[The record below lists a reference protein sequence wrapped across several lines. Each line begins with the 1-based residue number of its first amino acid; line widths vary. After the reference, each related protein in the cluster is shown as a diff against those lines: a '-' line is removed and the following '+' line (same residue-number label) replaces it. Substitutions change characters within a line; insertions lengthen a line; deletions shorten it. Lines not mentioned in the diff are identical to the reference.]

1 MSSFP
6 IDPTRRRRTWR
17 RFPPE
22 AITILRQ
29 NKHPVA
35 ICEELATL
43 TGRDK
48 RACWDFMTRHGIQRP
63 GSASRYRFDSKKA
76 NDLVEY
82 ISDHGVQAAALRF
95 GYSDKSLYNLLYRQ
109 EHTNLISDALSLR
122 EVCTHLRIRHS
133 QATRWIELGLLKAVR
148 RESRTGVISYL
159 IEFDALQKFCKEHR
173 NLLVTRRSSP
183 NRIRFL
189 EEFVFAPKHA
199 ELLRTRESK
208 REAEAFERGEYLEDP
223 RRSQR
228 SVSAHQKT

>member
-1 MSSFP
+1 MACSP
-6 IDPTRRRRTWR
+6 IDSAPKHRMWR

-22 AITILRQ
+22 AVDILRQ
-29 NKHPVA
+29 KKHPAA
-35 ICEELATL
+35 ICEELAAL

-48 RACWDFMTRHGIQRP
+48 RACWDFMTSHGIPRP
-63 GSASRYRFDSKKA
+63 GAVSRQRFDKKRTEE
-76 NDLVEY
+76 LVEY

-95 GYSDKSLYNLLYRQ
+95 GCETKRLYNLLYRR
-109 EHTNLISDALSLR
+109 ERTHLSMDAMSLR
-122 EVCTHLRIRHS
+122 DVCTHLRIRRS

-148 RESRTGVISYL
+148 RESRTGAVSYL

-173 NLLVTRRSSP
+173 NLLVTHRSSS

-208 REAEAFERGEYLEDP
+208 REAAAFERGEYLENSRGP
-223 RRSQR
+223 QK
-228 SVSAHQKT
+228 SA